1 MLVQASGLVKQYP
14 RVRALDQVSLEI
26 KEGEVFGL
34 FGPNGA
40 GKTTCLRV
48 LSGLT
53 QPDAGS
59 ATVCGIDV
67 RAAPNEVRRELGILI
82 DIPFP
87 YEEVTVRRYLSFF
100 AEMAGVPAYD
110 IPMKVEWA
118 LTLLGITHHR
128 ESRIGKLSMG
138 ERQRTELAR
147 VMLGNARMLFLDE
160 PFSNVDV
167 SMRIGLR
174 SILRDWVSRGGSILF
189 TSHNLLE
196 SEAIVD
202 QGRRLPL
209 WMWLATFLVAVLG
222 FLFFLG
228 PALTS
233 ARYYSQFSW
242 RWYDSSLRLYYAISA
257 GLTSLILSLTFARVH
272 YGEVHRG
279 TIRSII
285 LYPVDMNDIAIA
297 KLLSSLIVAA
307 ALSTMLF
314 FGIFG
319 AFFLVGEWPI
329 ADFLVIHVTAL
340 AMSFLALAVGVFLA
354 QAIAH
359 VAGRMVVSPT
369 ALGAISLLLSVL
381 FTETGLTA
389 IGTQVAYLLR
399 PSAGGLTQPAYEAIV
414 AVAKALSV
422 LSPHHVGAR
431 VVGIAFGLTNF
442 WVDFHVVVPL
452 ALLVFAGGYLLGKK
466 LYLDIF
472 IR

>member
-202 QGRRLPL
+202 RYAFLHLGRIIALGTARELKSTLRRPRSPPGHSALAGPLPSPTPSL
-209 WMWLATFLVAVLG
+209 PSPPSARPPPPPPLSPPLSPSRCPPPSPPLPPPVP
-222 FLFFLG
+222 
-228 PALTS
+228 PALPS
-233 ARYYSQFSW
+233 FPP
-242 RWYDSSLRLYYAISA
+242 RLI
-257 GLTSLILSLTFARVH
+257 
-272 YGEVHRG
+272 
-279 TIRSII
+279 
-285 LYPVDMNDIAIA
+285 
-297 KLLSSLIVAA
+297 
-307 ALSTMLF
+307 
-314 FGIFG
+314 
-319 AFFLVGEWPI
+319 
-329 ADFLVIHVTAL
+329 
-340 AMSFLALAVGVFLA
+340 
-354 QAIAH
+354 
-359 VAGRMVVSPT
+359 
-369 ALGAISLLLSVL
+369 
-381 FTETGLTA
+381 
-389 IGTQVAYLLR
+389 
-399 PSAGGLTQPAYEAIV
+399 
-414 AVAKALSV
+414 
-422 LSPHHVGAR
+422 
-431 VVGIAFGLTNF
+431 
-442 WVDFHVVVPL
+442 
-452 ALLVFAGGYLLGKK
+452 
-466 LYLDIF
+466 
-472 IR
+472 